1 MSFQK
6 ITVRPIH
13 QGQPTLELLL
23 EIPKSCPMCDTG
35 NVSPP
40 VSAFHMFDGTSYM
53 FTVYAE
59 YYCPKCNQLYLV
71 DSYNIKTPSPANPLK
86 IWGYSHN
93 NYDNILEISDEI
105 SNISSEF
112 PEIYSQ
118 ALQSER
124 KGLNQLTGI
133 GLRKALE
140 YLVKDYSIYKYPDKE
155 SEIRKATLAN
165 CINNYID
172 SERIKDLATACAW
185 LGNDETHYERKH
197 KDYNVEDIK
206 MFLKALVAFVEYDI
220 LADKAKE
227 FISSSHAKQQNVP
240 DSQR

>member
-23 EIPKSCPMCDTG
+23 EIPKSCPICDTG

-40 VSAFHMFDGTSYM
+40 VSAFHMFDGTSYR

-71 DSYNIKTPSPANPLK
+71 RSYNMKPISPDNPLR
-86 IWGYSHN
+86 ISSYSHN
-93 NYDNILEISDEI
+93 NHDNILEIPDEI
-105 SNISSEF
+105 STISSEF

-172 SERIKDLATACAW
+172 SERIKDLATVCAW

-240 DSQR
+240 DNQR